1 MRKTI
6 LITLI
11 TLFSFSNLYAD
22 FLLASKNK
30 CIIDYYY
37 KSSKLYYHYSTSP
50 DTLSSTSSK
59 KYQLYIFPGFDF
71 NSTSKECTPPAIP
84 QKLGIQYHEYKFLM
98 ALLGLL
104 LGSSFLFALLRIF
117 SRKS

>member
-1 MRKTI
+1 MKKTI

-11 TLFSFSNLYAD
+11 TLFSFSSLNAD

-37 KSSKLYYHYSTSP
+37 NAGRIYYHYSTSP
-50 DTLSSTSSK
+50 DTLRSTSYT

-71 NSTSKECTPPAIP
+71 NSTSGDCTPPPIP
-84 QKLGIQYHEYKFLM
+84 EKLGIQYHEFKFLM

-104 LGSSFLFALLRIF
+104 LGSSFLFALMRIF
-117 SRKS
+117 SRK